1 MSKSKKKTE
10 EITRTIDI
18 TLSAEKWKIFDKAC
32 KEWMERKKNTKK

>member
-18 TLSAEKWKIFDKAC
+18 TLSAEKWKIFDVRNGWNVRRILRN
-32 KEWMERKKNTKK
+32 EV